1 MVNIHDGL
9 TKQQADI
16 YSLVLSA
23 VGIEHQT
30 LQVRQGWQIQV
41 PEHMAAQ
48 AVATIAA
55 YVSENS
61 ATDNAPAE
69 PAWPVTR
76 TFAGLLMALALVGV
90 HLVVVT
96 SDKPKALRHLF
107 AASAD
112 KILNGDLY
120 RITTALLLHADG
132 LHLIGNVVGMAI
144 FATAVCSTAGFG
156 AGGLMIL
163 ASGMLG
169 NLANALLYKSGHHS
183 IGASTAV
190 FGAIGIAAAHQLIT
204 KWQQTGQR
212 FKAWV
217 PFGGGLALLG
227 LLGSSPNT
235 DLMAHFFGFILGF
248 LIGIFFTVTRNGPPG
263 KRAQYAG
270 LLLTVTLIL
279 ISFTIP
285 Y

>member
-16 YSLVLSA
+16 FSLVLSA

-30 LQVRQGWQIQV
+30 LQMRQGWQIQV
-41 PEHMAAQ
+41 PEHMADQ
-48 AVATIAA
+48 AAAAIAA
-55 YVSENS
+55 YVSENN
-61 ATDNAPAE
+61 ATENTPTE

-76 TFAGLLMALALVGV
+76 TFVGFLMALVLVVV
-90 HLVVVT
+90 HFAVVT
-96 SDKPKALRHLF
+96 SDKATALRHLF
-107 AASAD
+107 SASAD

-204 KWQQTGQR
+204 KWQHTGHR

-235 DLMAHFFGFILGF
+235 DLTAHFFGFILGF
-248 LIGIFFTVTRNGPPG
+248 LIGILFTVTRSGPPG
-263 KRAQYAG
+263 NRAQYAC
-270 LLLTVTLIL
+270 LFLAVTLIL